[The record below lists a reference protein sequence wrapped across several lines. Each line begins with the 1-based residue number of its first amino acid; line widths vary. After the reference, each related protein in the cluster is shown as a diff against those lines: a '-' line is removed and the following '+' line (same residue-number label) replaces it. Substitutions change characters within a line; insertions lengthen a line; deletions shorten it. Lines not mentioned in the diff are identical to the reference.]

1 MRDWDKKE
9 ASKMV
14 FKLLSPDSLLEVM
27 EGELHLFHHL
37 RQVASGAPLDSS
49 TSADDVIACLSGLSS
64 FLRGVLGPRLGKDF
78 ETNLCT
84 LVTAIKTYNKD
95 CEVFP
100 GRALGIVT
108 EVAIPA
114 LRILY
119 AEPFN
124 RRLRASFAQN
134 STMPF
139 PAEIAP

>member
-95 CEVFP
+95 CDVRAAASEEFVLLGLRSDVSCP
-100 GRALGIVT
+100 GRLA
-108 EVAIPA
+108 A
-114 LRILY
+114 
-119 AEPFN
+119 
-124 RRLRASFAQN
+124 
-134 STMPF
+134 
-139 PAEIAP
+139 